1 MATQEDYLV
10 VYFTA
15 DRALQIVNRKKQTV
29 RCIDEATSTVSV
41 DYPTEEINEDG
52 TVSIRDE
59 PYEGSTVFSGSATSA
74 RAFMNFTKSEGI
86 NLTDEGVVE
95 TLLSLAKER
104 KQSGKRGAATKL
116 KRLLQ
121 ASDEI
126 QHHTS
131 QPEQK
136 KDRSD
141 SIAGDHEYEKKS
153 AKKKRKTCTP
163 LPVKSKEPKLLDII
177 KLNEMSAFANVASEP
192 ESESEKSKTPPKATT
207 FSRTERT
214 PSKAT
219 PVGGTKKTPS
229 KATPVGGTKKTPS
242 KATPVGGTKKTPSK
256 ATPVGGTKKTP
267 SKATPVG
274 GTKKTPSKV
283 TPVGGTKKTFTPPK
297 ATPVGRT
304 EKTPSKATPVRGTKK
319 TPSKATPIRDTQ
331 KTPSIKTSHTKTRL
345 FDTCIRPRSETCT
358 SEVTSVTITNSKTPS
373 KKAYSTKKIEL
384 VLDSQQETSQA
395 VFSGLSVLND
405 QDHNGFSYSEM
416 PSVQSA
422 SGSEN
427 QYYGYNANYSWDNP
441 KESQED
447 VQHEISSTPVYPV
460 HMPMSQHCNPITDY
474 FRELDNNQRVTLLG
488 FLELLTLQLRQQGES
503 NGREIFGNNQ
513 HSMNSPNT
521 QVFDRNPRSSVK
533 SAQKSEMRLVPLII
547 DPDDKDHFAEILVNP
562 SQLRGIENKAGS
574 MKNPALYLLNKVLDL
589 VFSFEEMAASKGV
602 SSLPINKREA
612 IQEYLHTRCS
622 ALNFQELSQKKYIT
636 AIQNKIGNHRLSKR
650 KSCK

>member
-29 RCIDEATSTVSV
+29 RCIDEAT
-41 DYPTEEINEDG
+41 
-52 TVSIRDE
+52 
-59 PYEGSTVFSGSATSA
+59 SATSA

-207 FSRTERT
+207 VSRTER
-214 PSKAT
+214 
-219 PVGGTKKTPS
+219 TPS